1 MQQKERIYYL
11 DWLRI
16 VAFGILILFHCWQP
30 FSNFDWLIKSESKS
44 IVADILTVFF
54 HTWRL
59 YLIFFISGVGT
70 GIALNSKGKAFLND
84 RFLRLII
91 PFIFGVI
98 VIIPCQYF
106 YQMLQKA
113 PDVSFLD
120 FMKNYP
126 GSIINRDLKF
136 DLFLWILEIGIHLW
150 YLPSLF
156 IMTLLS
162 LPLLKRINAKG
173 LSEAFIRK
181 ITECP
186 KLVLLLA
193 LPIIILLIVLK
204 PMFPGY
210 TSVTD
215 FLTYSCTFF
224 YGFIFIKEHSRLLPI
239 LKKNNNILLLMGML
253 SSLLIIAF
261 LLDETFRNAAFNPE
275 YDIYHVAVS
284 IPLGLSAF
292 CWPLYFVSLFSR
304 RFNFNIKILA
314 ELNRSILPVYI
325 IHQSIIV
332 VAGYYIIKYV
342 ANGLSE
348 FLLIVICTTII
359 SGLMYKF
366 IKISRIS
373 RFLFGMKK

>member
-193 LPIIILLIVLK
+193 LPIIILLIV
-204 PMFPGY
+204 
-210 TSVTD
+210 
-215 FLTYSCTFF
+215 
-224 YGFIFIKEHSRLLPI
+224 
-239 LKKNNNILLLMGML
+239 
-253 SSLLIIAF
+253 
-261 LLDETFRNAAFNPE
+261 
-275 YDIYHVAVS
+275 
-284 IPLGLSAF
+284 
-292 CWPLYFVSLFSR
+292 
-304 RFNFNIKILA
+304 
-314 ELNRSILPVYI
+314 
-325 IHQSIIV
+325 
-332 VAGYYIIKYV
+332 
-342 ANGLSE
+342 
-348 FLLIVICTTII
+348 
-359 SGLMYKF
+359 
-366 IKISRIS
+366 
-373 RFLFGMKK
+373 